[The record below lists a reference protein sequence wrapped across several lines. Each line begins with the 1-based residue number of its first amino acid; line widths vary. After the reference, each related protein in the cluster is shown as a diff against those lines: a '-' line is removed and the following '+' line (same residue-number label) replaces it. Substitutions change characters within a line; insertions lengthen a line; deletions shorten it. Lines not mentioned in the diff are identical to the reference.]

1 MIVLS
6 RTMNATA
13 LIGSMTGAGLE
24 QFADTNAMGPSARST
39 IVTVITMVVVL
50 GLILLFGQFLWNNA
64 LVPLVPGVKP
74 AKSIFQILGLSILI
88 SLLVPGCC

>member
-1 MIVLS
+1 
-6 RTMNATA
+6 MNPASLVSSLAGGA
-13 LIGSMTGAGLE
+13 LET
-24 QFADTNAMGPSARST
+24 FADTSAIGPSARST

>member
-1 MIVLS
+1 
-6 RTMNATA
+6 
-13 LIGSMTGAGLE
+13 
-24 QFADTNAMGPSARST
+24 MGPSTRSA
-39 IVTVITMVVVL
+39 IVTLLTLLVVV

-88 SLLVPGCC
+88 SLLVPSCC

>member
-1 MIVLS
+1 
-6 RTMNATA
+6 MN
-13 LIGSMTGAGLE
+13 GVVSSVVGGAVE
-24 QFADTNAMGPSARST
+24 TFAGTNTNAPSSRST
-39 IVTVITMVVVL
+39 VVTLISLVIVV
-50 GLILLFGQFLWNNA
+50 GLLLLFGQFLWNNA

>member
-1 MIVLS
+1 
-6 RTMNATA
+6 MNGVVSA
-13 LIGSMTGAGLE
+13 LTGAGVE
-24 QFADTNAMGPSARST
+24 QFADTDAMGPSTRSAL
-39 IVTVITMVVVL
+39 VTLLTLVVVV

-88 SLLVPGCC
+88 SLLVPSCC

>member
-1 MIVLS
+1 MS
-6 RTMNATA
+6 AA
-13 LIGSMTGAGLE
+13 SLIGSVTGAGLE
-24 QFADTNAMGPSARST
+24 QFADTTAMGPSTRSAFVT
-39 IVTVITMVVVL
+39 IVTMIVVL

-88 SLLVPGCC
+88 SLLVPSCC

>member
-1 MIVLS
+1 MVGDAVE
-6 RTMNATA
+6 TF
-13 LIGSMTGAGLE
+13 AG
-24 QFADTNAMGPSARST
+24 TNTITPSSRST
-39 IVTVITMVVVL
+39 VVTLISLVVIV
-50 GLILLFGQFLWNNA
+50 GLLLLFGQFLWNNA

>member
-1 MIVLS
+1 
-6 RTMNATA
+6 MN
-13 LIGSMTGAGLE
+13 GVVSSVVGGAVE
-24 QFADTNAMGPSARST
+24 TFAGTNTIAPSSRST
-39 IVTVITMVVVL
+39 VVTLISLVIVV
-50 GLILLFGQFLWNNA
+50 GLLLLFGQFLWNNA

>member
-6 RTMNATA
+6 RTMNPASLVSSLA
-13 LIGSMTGAGLE
+13 GGALE
-24 QFADTNAMGPSARST
+24 QFADTSAIGPSARST

>member
-1 MIVLS
+1 MV
-6 RTMNATA
+6 
-13 LIGSMTGAGLE
+13 GGAVE
-24 QFADTNAMGPSARST
+24 TFAGTNTIAPSSRST
-39 IVTVITMVVVL
+39 IVTLLTLVVVL
-50 GLILLFGQFLWNNA
+50 GLLLLFGQFLWNNA

>member
-1 MIVLS
+1 
-6 RTMNATA
+6 MNVGAFV
-13 LIGSMTGAGLE
+13 GSVTGAGLE
-24 QFADTNAMGPSARST
+24 QFADTNTMGPSSRSAFVT
-39 IVTVITMVVVL
+39 IITMIIVL

-88 SLLVPGCC
+88 SLLVPSCC

>member
-1 MIVLS
+1 MNVGGFIGTMAGAGFERFADSNATDPTSRSAFVMIV
-6 RTMNATA
+6 TM
-13 LIGSMTGAGLE
+13 LI
-24 QFADTNAMGPSARST
+24 
-39 IVTVITMVVVL
+39 VL

-88 SLLVPGCC
+88 SLLVPSCC

>member
-6 RTMNATA
+6 RTMNPANLVSSLA
-13 LIGSMTGAGLE
+13 GGALE
-24 QFADTNAMGPSARST
+24 QFADTSAIGPSARST

>member
-1 MIVLS
+1 
-6 RTMNATA
+6 MNPANLVSSLA
-13 LIGSMTGAGLE
+13 GGALE
-24 QFADTNAMGPSARST
+24 QFADTSAIGPSARST

>member
-1 MIVLS
+1 
-6 RTMNATA
+6 MNVAA
-13 LIGSMTGAGLE
+13 FVGSMAGAGLE
-24 QFADTNAMGPSARST
+24 KFADTNEMGPSSRST
-39 IVTVITMVVVL
+39 LVTVITMIVVL

-88 SLLVPGCC
+88 SLLVPSCC

>member
-1 MIVLS
+1 MVGGAVETFAGTNMI
-6 RTMNATA
+6 
-13 LIGSMTGAGLE
+13 
-24 QFADTNAMGPSARST
+24 GPSSRST
-39 IVTVITMVVVL
+39 IVTVISLVVVL
-50 GLILLFGQFLWNNA
+50 GLLLLFGQFLWNNA

>member
-1 MIVLS
+1 MVGGAVETFAGTNMI
-6 RTMNATA
+6 A
-13 LIGSMTGAGLE
+13 
-24 QFADTNAMGPSARST
+24 PSSRST
-39 IVTVITMVVVL
+39 IVTVISLVVVL
-50 GLILLFGQFLWNNA
+50 GLLLLFGQFLWNNA

>member
-1 MIVLS
+1 MNGVVSSMVGGAVETFAGTNMI
-6 RTMNATA
+6 
-13 LIGSMTGAGLE
+13 
-24 QFADTNAMGPSARST
+24 GPSSRST
-39 IVTVITMVVVL
+39 IVTVISLVVVL
-50 GLILLFGQFLWNNA
+50 GLLLLFGQFLWNNA